1 MRPRAARRDRYLGG
15 VRSFACGHCGSL
27 VFFENTICLRCS
39 TPLRF
44 DSDRLSLVAM
54 DEGAQWVDCA
64 NRQLAGC
71 NWLAD
76 RQGVLCRSCRLTRTR
91 PNTADAAGL
100 EAFVVAER
108 AKRRVLVQ
116 LLELGLPGIGEGSL
130 AFDLLSSA
138 ERPVTTGHADGVIT
152 IDLAESDDARR
163 EARRAQLGE
172 PYRTMLGH
180 LRHELGHYMQ
190 PLLIVSEE
198 VSAACRQLFGDD
210 RVDYGEALERH
221 YTEGPPADWQDRYV
235 SAYATMHPWE
245 DWAETFAHYLHI
257 TDTLETAGEFGVIV
271 EGPRAVADDS
281 LATVPR
287 VNLGEHEFAT
297 ILESWLPL
305 TYALNA
311 INRSMGREDL
321 YPFALAP
328 AVVKKLSFVH
338 ERVLQVGESRS
349 SPPRGPSPPLA
360 QRQATRPAPT

>member
-1 MRPRAARRDRYLGG
+1 M
-15 VRSFACGHCGSL
+15 
-27 VFFENTICLRCS
+27 FFENTVCLRCS

-44 DSDRLSLVAM
+44 DSERLTLLAIE
-54 DEGAQWVDCA
+54 EGARRIDCA
-64 NRQLAGC
+64 NRDLAGC

-76 RQGVLCRSCRLTRTR
+76 HAGALCRSCALTRTR
-91 PNTADAAGL
+91 PSNTDAPGL
-100 EAFVVAER
+100 EALVVAER
-108 AKRRVLVQ
+108 AKRRVLFQ
-116 LLELGLPGIGEGSL
+116 LMKLGLPGIRQGSL

-138 ERPVTTGHADGVIT
+138 ERRVTTGHADGVIT

-190 PLLIVSEE
+190 PLLIVGNESW
-198 VSAACRQLFGDD
+198 SACRRLFGDD

-221 YTEGPPADWQDRYV
+221 YADGPPVDWEDRYV

-257 TDTLETAGEFGVIV
+257 TDTLETAGEFGVVV
-271 EGPRAVADDS
+271 EGPRAVGADDE
-281 LATVPR
+281 LAAVPR
-287 VNLGEHEFAT
+287 VDPGEHDFAT

-311 INRSMGREDL
+311 ISRSMGRDDL
-321 YPFALAP
+321 YPFTLAP
-328 AVVKKLSFVH
+328 AVVEKLAFVH
-338 ERVLQVGESRS
+338 HRVLNVVHHQRS
-349 SPPRGPSPPLA
+349 GSVRV
-360 QRQATRPAPT
+360 PA

>member
-1 MRPRAARRDRYLGG
+1 VDRYGAG
-15 VRSFACGHCGSL
+15 VRAFACGHCGAL
-27 VFFENTICLRCS
+27 VFFENTVCLRCS

-44 DSDRLSLVAM
+44 DSERLTLLAIE
-54 DEGAQWVDCA
+54 EGVQRIDCA
-64 NRQLAGC
+64 NRDLAGC
-71 NWLAD
+71 NWLAEHA
-76 RQGVLCRSCRLTRTR
+76 GALCRSCALTRTR
-91 PNTADAAGL
+91 PSNTDAAGL
-100 EAFVVAER
+100 EALVVAER

-116 LLELGLPGIGEGSL
+116 LLELGLPGIRQGSL

-138 ERPVTTGHADGVIT
+138 KRRVTTGHADGVIT

-190 PLLIVSEE
+190 PLLIVGSE
-198 VSAACRQLFGDD
+198 SWAACRGLFGDD
-210 RVDYGEALERH
+210 RVNYGKALERH
-221 YTEGPPADWQDRYV
+221 YADGPPVEWQDRYV

-257 TDTLETAGEFGVIV
+257 TDTLETAGEFGVVV
-271 EGPRAVADDS
+271 EGPRGVGGDDA

-287 VNLGEHEFAT
+287 ADPGERDFAT
-297 ILESWLPL
+297 ILERWLPL

-321 YPFALAP
+321 YPFTLAP
-328 AVVKKLSFVH
+328 AVVEKLSFVH
-338 ERVLQVGESRS
+338 QRVLDVVHELADSAAD
-349 SPPRGPSPPLA
+349 PSLA
-360 QRQATRPAPT
+360 

>member
-1 MRPRAARRDRYLGG
+1 
-15 VRSFACGHCGSL
+15 
-27 VFFENTICLRCS
+27 
-39 TPLRF
+39 
-44 DSDRLSLVAM
+44 
-54 DEGAQWVDCA
+54 
-64 NRQLAGC
+64 
-71 NWLAD
+71 
-76 RQGVLCRSCRLTRTR
+76 
-91 PNTADAAGL
+91 
-100 EAFVVAER
+100 VVAER

-116 LLELGLPGIGEGSL
+116 LMELGLPGIRDGAL

-172 PYRTMLGH
+172 PYRTMLGT

-190 PLLIVSEE
+190 PLLLVGDE
-198 VSAACRQLFGDD
+198 AWTACRSLFGDD

-221 YTEGPPADWQDRYV
+221 YTDGPPLDWEDRYV

-257 TDTLETAGEFGVIV
+257 TDTLETAAEFGVAV
-271 EGPRAVADDS
+271 EGPRAVVADDS
-281 LATVPR
+281 LAAVPMADP
-287 VNLGEHEFAT
+287 GEHDFAT
-297 ILESWLPL
+297 LLGSWLPL

-311 INRSMGREDL
+311 INRSMGRDDL

-338 ERVLQVGESRS
+338 QRVLAAADAR
-349 SPPRGPSPPLA
+349 
-360 QRQATRPAPT
+360 